1 MHVAADILTDIFLMF
16 LAAKVAG
23 EVFERLRQPAVI
35 GELLAGMV
43 LGPYALGW
51 IGVPTEGMVEAFNGQ
66 AAAQEGIAAIY
77 EVLAELGVIILLFVV
92 GLETRLSD
100 ILRVGA
106 RAGVVA
112 VAGIVVPFALGFVY
126 IQAIGRPTIEAL
138 FVATALVATSIGIT
152 ARVLADLGHLQSREA
167 RIILGAA
174 VIDDILAMIV
184 LATVSAI
191 GEGGEVSV
199 GTIAVIAAQA
209 IGFTVFVALAGRH
222 AVRRWSVHLDSLR
235 IRNAPFVVAMLVMLG
250 LAALAAQIGLAA
262 IIGAFL
268 AGMVFAELREQHEL
282 EHRALPIYELLVPLF
297 FVITGSHVDWRL
309 FFDGSVLGVAL
320 TVTALAVVGKVVGCG
335 AGAWGLGRRQMA
347 IVGVGMTPRGE
358 VGLIVANVGQSI
370 GAIPDVMFSTVVIMS
385 VLTTLVVPPIL
396 TLLYGGRSPEAEAA
410 GDAIDTPAEF
420 AVQDGRLPDL

>member
-1 MHVAADILTDIFLMF
+1 MHVAADVLTDIFLMF

-35 GELLAGMV
+35 GELLAGML

-174 VIDDILAMIV
+174 VIDDVMGLVILAVVGAAITAAGTGQAVSYPSLLVILAKAVLFLVGALVVGVRLSPVMFRFASRLQARGVLLALGLAWCFLLSWLASVIELAPIV
-184 LATVSAI
+184 GAFAAGLVLERVHYREFGDR
-191 GEGGEVSV
+191 GEHELEELVAP
-199 GTIAVIAAQA
+199 IA
-209 IGFTVFVALAGRH
+209 GFLVPVF
-222 AVRRWSVHLDSLR
+222 
-235 IRNAPFVVAMLVMLG
+235 FVVMGMRTDLASFADTRVLG
-250 LAALAAQIGLAA
+250 LAA
-262 IIGAFL
+262 
-268 AGMVFAELREQHEL
+268 
-282 EHRALPIYELLVPLF
+282 
-297 FVITGSHVDWRL
+297 
-309 FFDGSVLGVAL
+309 AL
-320 TVTALAVVGKVVGCG
+320 TAAAVIGKQVCGLAVVGGGVDRVTV
-335 AGAWGLGRRQMA
+335 GLGM
-347 IVGVGMTPRGE
+347 IPRGE
-358 VGLIVANVGQSI
+358 VGLIFANMGTALVLAGTPIVTPPLYS
-370 GAIPDVMFSTVVIMS
+370 AIVVMVI
-385 VLTTLVVPPIL
+385 VTTLVTPPAL
-396 TLLYGGRSPEAEAA
+396 KWSLGRRA
-410 GDAIDTPAEF
+410 
-420 AVQDGRLPDL
+420 